1 MEWVGKN
8 HLKIITNFAIFPELR
23 LDEQQIKNCVRKHFG
38 IINAPIYLYMDSK
51 LMLSHGLHA
60 CRDITHYKRLPSPE
74 LKEEAKK
81 HKNHF
86 HKISL
91 SYGHLSEAKNSSVK
105 KTGELNSWSFPQWPR
120 THRFYHSYFMTLL
133 THELQHARQ
142 AEQGIQYK
150 RENWMGYD
158 LRIEDKSPKEYDAC
172 MAEFKKSHKMLRS
185 YCER

>member
-1 MEWVGKN
+1 MKIFTNFSQFDE
-8 HLKIITNFAIFPELR
+8 LKI
-23 LDEQQIKNCVRKHFG
+23 DEQQIKNCIRKHFG
-38 IINAPIYLYMDSK
+38 TIKAPIYLYIDGN
-51 LMLSHGLHA
+51 LTLSYGLHA
-60 CRDITHYKRLPSPE
+60 CRNITHYKRLPAAG

-81 HKNHF
+81 NKNHF

-91 SYGHLSEAKNSSVK
+91 SYIHLSDAKNSSIE
-105 KTGELNSWSFPQWPR
+105 KTIECKDWPVALWPR
-120 THRFYHSYFMTLL
+120 THRFYHSYLMTLL

-142 AEQGIQYK
+142 TEHGIQYK

-158 LRIEDKSPKEYDAC
+158 YRIEDKSPQEYDAR